1 MTFRNAFSKSAGFS
15 DASTSWAIS
24 TKRLCRSASVSLG
37 RRFGDGFGFVIGEN
51 IDANESGR

>member
-24 TKRLCRSASVSLG
+24 TKRLWRSGSVSFG
-37 RRFGDGFGFVIGEN
+37 KRFVEGFL
-51 IDANESGR
+51 AMRTM